1 MSRTVRRNRIRVIGI
16 NPTRFDRGQ
25 LKFLA
30 YLIPVAAVMMLPI
43 LFIVS
48 NAFKPLDEL
57 FLYPPRF
64 ITTRPTLQNFA
75 NLAATSANK
84 AIPASR
90 YLFNSLV
97 STLSVVVLNL
107 FITSAA
113 AFCMSKK
120 RYRLKRML
128 FELNTISLMFVPVAV
143 AIPRYFIIEKLGLI
157 DSFLSSIIP
166 LLAMPVGLF
175 LVKQFI
181 DQIPDSMIEA
191 AYVDGASDYFI
202 VTRIIMPNIAP
213 ALATVAT
220 LTFQSAWN
228 STEASVYYINN
239 EAMKNFA
246 FYLTTL
252 TVGGGNAYDMVGALT
267 GAGSAA
273 SAVAGM
279 GVAAAG
285 TLILFVPNLV
295 LFILLQSRVMNSM
308 AHSGMK

>member
-1 MSRTVRRNRIRVIGI
+1 MKRPSPQRIQIIGMNPNRFERS
-16 NPTRFDRGQ
+16 Q
-25 LKFLA
+25 LKLFVYLVPLA
-30 YLIPVAAVMMLPI
+30 LLMLLP
-43 LFIVS
+43 LVFIAF
-48 NAFKPLDEL
+48 NAFKPLEEL
-57 FLYPPRF
+57 FLYPPTF

-75 NLAATSANK
+75 NLTATSANK

-90 YLFNSLV
+90 YLFNSL
-97 STLSVVVLNL
+97 LYALAVVVLNL
-107 FITSAA
+107 LITSAA
-113 AFCMSKK
+113 AYCMSKK
-120 RYRLKRML
+120 RYRMKKIL

-143 AIPRYFIIEKLGLI
+143 AIPRYFIIHRLGLI
-157 DSFLSSIIP
+157 DRPLSAVAP

-181 DQIPDSMIEA
+181 DQLPDSMLEA
-191 AYVDGASDYFI
+191 AQIDGASDYYILRRI
-202 VTRIIMPNIAP
+202 VLPNITP

-228 STEASVYYINN
+228 STEASVYYMHN
-239 EAMKNFA
+239 EAIKTFS

-252 TVGGGNAYDMVGALT
+252 TAAGDNAYDMVAALT

-279 GVAAAG
+279 GIAAAG
-285 TLILFVPNLV
+285 TLIMLLPNLI
-295 LFILLQSRVMNSM
+295 LFIFLQSRVMNTM

>member
-1 MSRTVRRNRIRVIGI
+1 MKRIHVIGI
-16 NPTRFDRGQ
+16 NPTGFDRGQ

-30 YLIPVAAVMMLPI
+30 YLVPLALVMLLP
-43 LFIVS
+43 LVFIMF

-64 ITTRPTLQNFA
+64 VTTRPTLQNFA
-75 NLAATSANK
+75 NLTATSVNK

-97 STLSVVVLNL
+97 YSLAVVVLSL
-107 FITSAA
+107 LITSAA
-113 AFCMSKK
+113 AYCMSKK
-120 RYRLKRML
+120 RYRLKKIL

-143 AIPRYFIIEKLGLI
+143 GIPRYFIIHRLGLI
-157 DSFLSSIIP
+157 DSLLSAIVP

-175 LVKQFI
+175 LVKQFV
-181 DQIPDSMIEA
+181 DQIPDSMLEA
-191 AYVDGASDYFI
+191 AQIDGASDYYI
-202 VTRIIMPNIAP
+202 LRRIILPNITS

-228 STEASVYYINN
+228 STEASIYYMHN
-239 EAMKNFA
+239 EAIKTFS

-252 TVGGGNAYDMVGALT
+252 TAQGENAYDMVAALT

-279 GVAAAG
+279 GIAAAG
-285 TLILFVPNLV
+285 TLIMLLPNLI
-295 LFILLQSRVMNSM
+295 LFIFLQSRVINTM

>member
-1 MSRTVRRNRIRVIGI
+1 MGRTARRNRIRVIGI

-30 YLIPVAAVMMLPI
+30 YLIPLALVMMLPI

-97 STLSVVVLNL
+97 STLSVVVLTL
-107 FITSAA
+107 LITSAA
-113 AFCMSKK
+113 AYCMSKK
-120 RYRLKRML
+120 RYRLKKML

-143 AIPRYFIIEKLGLI
+143 AIPRYFIIQRLGLI
-157 DSFLSSIIP
+157 DSFLSSIVP

-191 AYVDGASDYFI
+191 AYVDGASDYHI
-202 VTRIIMPNIAP
+202 VGKIIIPNIAP

-220 LTFQSAWN
+220 LTFQAAWN

-252 TVGGGNAYDMVGALT
+252 TTGGNAYDMVSALT